1 MSAAAR
7 LQVVPTSAAELSGV
21 QKAAILVMYLERD
34 AGRAVLRHLTDEEIK
49 KVGVAI
55 AGLRDVPE
63 DVVEGVIRDFVETL
77 RHVSVLPATGID
89 FARNILPNLVDEDRR
104 GRLATVVRRHADD
117 FEQFIRVRPAHA
129 IAAILAEEHPQVR
142 AVALLRMGPENAARV
157 LACYTDEEQGDL
169 TIRMTRAERVAAE
182 LAEDVE
188 TALRRALA
196 DIEDPLPLG
205 GVEST
210 ARILG
215 RMTRERNTLLLDN
228 VRERE
233 EDLADDLARLM
244 VSFDDLE
251 RLDKRGLQALL
262 RVVERPDLVV
272 ALKGAQPTLREAFLV
287 NLSQRAAADL
297 REEIELGG
305 TARRS
310 QIKEAQERIVAAA
323 RKLAEEGVIYLDLG
337 EPEEA

>member
-7 LQVVPTSAAELSGV
+7 LQLVPTSAQELSGV

-34 AGRAVLRHLTDEEIK
+34 AGRAVLRHLSDEEIK
-49 KVGVAI
+49 KVGMAI
-55 AGLRDVPE
+55 ASLRDVPE
-63 DVVEGVIRDFVETL
+63 EVVEGVIRDFIESL
-77 RHVSVLPATGID
+77 RHVSVLPTTGVD
-89 FARNILPNLVDEDRR
+89 FARNILPDLVDDERR
-104 GRLATVVRRHADD
+104 ERLATVVRRQADD

-157 LACYTDEEQGDL
+157 LGCYPEQEQSDL

-215 RMTRERNTLLLDN
+215 RMPRERNSVLLDT
-228 VRERE
+228 VRERAE
-233 EDLADDLARLM
+233 ALADDLARLM
-244 VSFDDLE
+244 VSFEDLE
-251 RLDKRGLQALL
+251 RLDKRAIQALL
-262 RVVERPDLVV
+262 RVVERPDLVL
-272 ALKGAQPTLREAFLV
+272 ALKGANQGLREAFLT

-297 REEIELGG
+297 REEIEMGG
-305 TARRS
+305 PARRS
-310 QIKEAQERIVAAA
+310 QVKEAQERIVAAA
-323 RKLAEEGVIYLDLG
+323 RKLAEEGVIFLDLG
-337 EPEEA
+337 ESEEG